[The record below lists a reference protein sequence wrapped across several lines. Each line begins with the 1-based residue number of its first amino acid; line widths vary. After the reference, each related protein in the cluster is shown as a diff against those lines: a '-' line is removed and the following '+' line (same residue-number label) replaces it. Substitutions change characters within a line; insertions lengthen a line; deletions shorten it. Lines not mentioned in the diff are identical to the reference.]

1 MKVSSTMLMVLVIAL
16 MASGQIL
23 FKMVA
28 NNLKTA
34 DASLPGLSRM
44 LAEPLLWPALAIY
57 ALATVLWIAVL
68 RDASLSFAY
77 PLLIATSILIVSL
90 AGVLLFHEHM
100 STMHMAGIGII
111 LIGLVVTA
119 VYG

>member
-1 MKVSSTMLMVLVIAL
+1 MLMVLVILL

-28 NNLKTA
+28 NNLKAA
-34 DASLPGLSRM
+34 DASLQGISRM
-44 LAEPLLWPALAIY
+44 LAEPLLWPALVIY

-100 STMHMAGIGII
+100 STMHMTGIGII